1 MSKSVKKELGEELDI
16 TVIYYDEI
24 LRKRMSPSELQCCVR
39 LRLSFGAVD
48 FGSIENLSQDKL
60 VGLTKRLGTHRQP

>member
-24 LRKRMSPSELQCCVR
+24 LRKRMSLSELQCCVR
-39 LRLSFGAVD
+39 LRLSFGAVY
-48 FGSIENLSQDKL
+48 FGSVESLSRDKP
-60 VGLTKRLGTHRQP
+60 VGLTKRLGSHR